1 LGYID
6 APIFEQEGSVVTVAI
21 SISGAPH
28 RVLGVR
34 IEGLAEELLK
44 TNAKISVCS
53 GGTASPGLAGIHKA
67 PYPLYLHRH
76 FISVLHIYGRIA
88 EDANT

>member
-1 LGYID
+1 MGCIG
-6 APIFEQEGSVVTVAI
+6 APIFEQKGSVVTGGI

-34 IEGLAEELLK
+34 IEGLPEELLK
-44 TNAKISVCS
+44 TSSKIRVRA
-53 GGTASPGLAGIHKA
+53 GGTASPGPAGIHKA
-67 PYPLYLHRH
+67 PYPLYFNHH

-88 EDANT
+88 ENANT